1 MQVGSEE
8 EGGAA
13 STDGAVADDLLVG
26 GNDGVGGVVG
36 SVGGC
41 LGAGS
46 GGGPLSESQH
56 RSENGLFEPF
66 VHCKTIILP
75 RQARDK
81 HRKSSK
87 RTVFLQSDGRRLC

>member
-41 LGAGS
+41 LGGS

-66 VHCKTIILP
+66 VH
-75 RQARDK
+75 
-81 HRKSSK
+81 
-87 RTVFLQSDGRRLC
+87 

>member
-66 VHCKTIILP
+66 VH
-75 RQARDK
+75 
-81 HRKSSK
+81 
-87 RTVFLQSDGRRLC
+87 